1 MTASCSRGRRCPPW
15 HQRLIWHPIWSI
27 LFSIY
32 IHSVRTETYLCLCT
46 QTMSA
51 QTHLEYIN
59 NVYIWAYSFG
69 RIYSRKKKSFS
80 IHNFG
85 VRAYSYGMHGYFHQS
100 VCTHTFTNVYMIRL
114 YLIFLCTCTIHIY
127 ILHSLVATPTCIS
140 YDVWC
145 IWPNE
150 EFVCEVC
157 DHTRQYMMVYT
168 LGMRPYME
176 YMDILMFN
184 I

>member
-1 MTASCSRGRRCPPW
+1 M
-15 HQRLIWHPIWSI
+15 
-27 LFSIY
+27 
-32 IHSVRTETYLCLCT
+32 YLCLCT
-46 QTMSA
+46 QTIYA

-114 YLIFLCTCTIHIY
+114 YLFFLCTCTIHIY

-140 YDVWC
+140 HDVSDPTKSTYVKYVIILDN
-145 IWPNE
+145 IWSYIHKI
-150 EFVCEVC
+150 C
-157 DHTRQYMMVYT
+157 DHTWSIWTYLFLIYISNV
-168 LGMRPYME
+168 
-176 YMDILMFN
+176 
-184 I
+184 